1 MEFVHILNFYSI
13 KKFGSPTATLLAL
26 CGLSRYDVSQPM
38 IQQALERSEAIDVL
52 INVLEAD
59 DHKCKVYRTS
69 LQLYKS
75 D

>member
-1 MEFVHILNFYSI
+1 MKFVHILKFYP
-13 KKFGSPTATLLAL
+13 KLKFGSPTATLLAL

-59 DHKCKVYRTS
+59 DHKCKVNRKF
-69 LQLYKS
+69 LQL
-75 D
+75 

>member
-1 MEFVHILNFYSI
+1 
-13 KKFGSPTATLLAL
+13 
-26 CGLSRYDVSQPM
+26 M

-59 DHKCKVYRTS
+59 DHKCKVYRTF